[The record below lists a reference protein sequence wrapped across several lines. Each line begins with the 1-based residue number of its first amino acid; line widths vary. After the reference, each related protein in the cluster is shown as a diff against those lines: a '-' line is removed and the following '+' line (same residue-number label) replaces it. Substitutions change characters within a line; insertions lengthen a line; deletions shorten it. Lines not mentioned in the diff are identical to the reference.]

1 MRDRDSQLIF
11 ESYKNRILVNEQAQA
26 LAIPAVAAIEA
37 LGATFTALAGTA
49 VGAAVIH
56 QAYKAYET
64 LRPQD
69 KSLADRKIEQATS
82 LFQSIDTSLASQYGA
97 LNFIK
102 SNTSNPE
109 ILRLEASQRDVM
121 AFYSSV
127 QNNVDYSDENLK
139 VLARMAIKQAEML
152 ANFAKTRSEDVSIA
166 AIAALQAA
174 VKALADSKTGGGGG
188 EPPDNKDDKNK
199 KDKKS
204 LIEKLNE
211 ISTRNVIII
220 FSIFILIFLPALS
233 GWITRQTIG
242 AGKEVYK
249 AVDDEITKADSA
261 TPGATPGATSSPTPR
276 PLPIRPP
283 LKGSSSR
290 SSETPDRFS
299 VE

>member
-1 MRDRDSQLIF
+1 MRDKDSHLIF

-26 LAIPAVAAIEA
+26 LAIPAVEG
-37 LGATFTALAGTA
+37 LGAIFTALAGTA

-56 QAYKAYET
+56 KAYKAYET

-102 SNTSNPE
+102 SNTNNPE

-166 AIAALQAA
+166 AIAALRAA
-174 VKALADSKTGGGGG
+174 VKALADSKTGGGGGG

-233 GWITRQTIG
+233 GWLTRQTIG
-242 AGKEVYK
+242 AGKEVYT
-249 AVDDEITKADSA
+249 AVDDEITKANSA
-261 TPGATPGATSSPTPR
+261 TPGATPGATPETFDLKFPSSATTEKESKTDSKSPYSTNF
-276 PLPIRPP
+276 
-283 LKGSSSR
+283 
-290 SSETPDRFS
+290 E
-299 VE
+299 